1 MMLVLFVA
9 FTLCGWRYGFS
20 AFPEPAP
27 DADLERELVLAEL
40 ALPTNSFWFHVRAAQ
55 NDARAVQAAHGMP
68 TYPRP
73 DLESARARV
82 FRHFAAAAAATDRRP
97 PPDLAPQDVTVVR
110 GMAIEVRDLALGL
123 SGGGDTVGALRLFVA
138 LWEFEAALVPST
150 EFTAFFDERGVAYLD
165 QTVVVP
171 FQQVVWAGPSGAWDE
186 RRELL
191 RALSAVAGRL
201 APPDH
206 TFARQM
212 LRDVEF
218 HRTLAEPDWSRV
230 GRSFG
235 MAGMLIRQD
244 VGRLVTDV
252 LERIVGRRIGGEPN
266 YHAAAH
272 VLRPL
277 EHLLVALQTW
287 AARPADFERLRHASI
302 SLTLAA
308 LRAGTLPPA
317 GARVDWVPGSGNRRA
332 GWRRFWD
339 RPAAWRSLEALPDP
353 RAGLASR
360 QSWLGYLEVCRLN
373 LALRLFRD
381 QHGEL
386 PERLEQ
392 LVPELLE
399 AVPLRPWD
407 GRPFPYDRAVA
418 GWGLENA
425 VASR

>member
-9 FTLCGWRYGFS
+9 FTLYGWRYGFS
-20 AFPEPAP
+20 AFPDLAP
-27 DADLERELVLAEL
+27 DGEWERELVLAEL
-40 ALPTNSFWFHVRAAQ
+40 GLPTNNFWFHVRAAH
-55 NDARAVQAAHGMP
+55 NDARAVQAAHGVP
-68 TYPRP
+68 AFPGP

-82 FRHFAAAAAATDRRP
+82 FRHFAAAAAAPDRRP
-97 PPDLAPQDVTVVR
+97 PPDLAPQDVATVR
-110 GMAIEVRDLALGL
+110 SLAIEVRELALGR
-123 SGGGDTVGALRLFVA
+123 SGEGDTVGALRLLVA
-138 LWEFEAALVPST
+138 LWAFEAALVPST
-150 EFTAFFDERGVAYLD
+150 EFTAFFDERGVAYLEP
-165 QTVVVP
+165 TVVAP
-171 FQQVVWAGPSGAWDE
+171 FLEVVWAGPPGAWEE

-191 RALSAVAGRL
+191 RALAAVAGRL

-235 MAGMLIRQD
+235 MASMLIRQD

-252 LERIVGRRIGGEPN
+252 LERILARRIGGEPN
-266 YHAAAH
+266 YHVAAH

-277 EHLLVALQTW
+277 EQLLLALQTW
-287 AARPADFERLRHASI
+287 VARPADFERLRHACI
-302 SLTLAA
+302 SRTLAA

-332 GWRRFWD
+332 GWRRFLD
-339 RPAAWRSLEALPDP
+339 RPAVWRSLEALPDP

-360 QSWLGYLEVCRLN
+360 QRWLGYLEVCRLN
-373 LALRLFRD
+373 LALRLFKDR
-381 QHGEL
+381 HGEL
-386 PERLEQ
+386 PERLEE

-399 AVPLRPWD
+399 GVPLRPWD
-407 GRPFPYDRAVA
+407 GRPFPYDRTAA